1 MGVVSAIASG
11 SISVA
16 GRRTGA
22 KTTPKKRK
30 TTIVPLRFR
39 SKGQSRSKCCLL
51 CRWNFLVHRP
61 RNAVPAG
68 GRYFALAALK
78 SRRAAPEGLPECDA
92 GGPVLATE
100 RRHDGPLLPGS
111 TGFSAPQR

>member
-1 MGVVSAIASG
+1 MGAVSAIASG

-68 GRYFALAALK
+68 GRYCAQAAMK
-78 SRRAAPEGLPECDA
+78 SRCASPEVPQEYAA
-92 GGPVLATE
+92 V
-100 RRHDGPLLPGS
+100 
-111 TGFSAPQR
+111 

>member
-1 MGVVSAIASG
+1 
-11 SISVA
+11 VA
-16 GRRTGA
+16 GRRKGA

-68 GRYFALAALK
+68 GRYCVQAAMK
-78 SRRAAPEGLPECDA
+78 SRCASPEELQECAAA
-92 GGPVLATE
+92 
-100 RRHDGPLLPGS
+100 
-111 TGFSAPQR
+111 

>member
-1 MGVVSAIASG
+1 MGAVSAIASD

-16 GRRTGA
+16 GRRKGA
-22 KTTPKKRK
+22 KTTLKKRRA
-30 TTIVPLRFR
+30 TRIVPWRFR

-68 GRYFALAALK
+68 GRYCAQAAMK
-78 SRRAAPEGLPECDA
+78 SRCASREELQECAA
-92 GGPVLATE
+92 V
-100 RRHDGPLLPGS
+100 
-111 TGFSAPQR
+111 